1 MAKAKID
8 WKRIWDRYIK
18 WCIKRP
24 PCETGWNEKQKKI
37 EQLVEAELKAK
48 VKRG

>member
-8 WKRIWDRYIK
+8 WKRVWRAYYQWWQRFDGVPSAKDSR
-18 WCIKRP
+18 
-24 PCETGWNEKQKKI
+24 KKI